1 MSTAGT
7 LSALPTG
14 HISVDSVGKDFEV
27 KGGSFTALDGVS
39 FTLPAGGFTTLLGPS
54 GCGKSTL
61 LRIIADVIP
70 PSRGVVDLFGKT
82 PGQARTDG
90 QFGFVFQDP
99 VLLPWR
105 SAVANVEL
113 PLQSRGVAKAERRE
127 RAMAM
132 LKLVGLDGFEHQQPS
147 KLSGGMARRVA
158 IARALVDE
166 PRILFLDEPFNGLDE
181 LRRRQMNA
189 EVQRIWEATGTTA
202 LLVTHNVSEAVF
214 LSDTVLVM
222 GRNPGRII
230 ETRTIDLPRPRTLE
244 GMLSDDFIEHERALT
259 ALLSRSYESVSDE

>member
-1 MSTAGT
+1 MTMSA
-7 LSALPTG
+7 SSPASTG
-14 HISVDSVGKDFEV
+14 RIVVDGIEKRFPV
-27 KGGSFTALDGVS
+27 KGGEFTALSDVGFS
-39 FTLPAGGFTTLLGPS
+39 IPEGGFATLLGPS

-70 PSRGVVDLFGKT
+70 PTEGVVDLFGRT
-82 PGQARTDG
+82 PAQARTAG
-90 QFGFVFQDP
+90 EFGFVFQDP

-113 PLQSRGVAKAERRE
+113 PLQARGVGRKERRD

-132 LKLVGLDGFEHQQPS
+132 LHLVGLDGFEDRQPA

-158 IARALVDE
+158 IARALVTE
-166 PRILFLDEPFNGLDE
+166 PRVLFLDEPFNGLDE

-202 LLVTHNVSEAVF
+202 LLVTHNVSEAIM
-214 LSDTVLVM
+214 LSDDIFVM

-230 ETRTIDLPRPRTLE
+230 ATRHIDLPRPRTLE
-244 GMLSDDFIEHERALT
+244 SVLAPESVELERELT
-259 ALLSRSYESVSDE
+259 ELLSASYESVADE

>member
-1 MSTAGT
+1 MTVV
-7 LSALPTG
+7 
-14 HISVDSVGKDFEV
+14 VDASQIVVDRVGMDFAV
-27 KGGSFTALDGVS
+27 KGGSFTALDDVS
-39 FTLPAGGFTTLLGPS
+39 FTLPLGGFTTLLGPS

-61 LRIIADVIP
+61 LRIVADVIEP
-70 PSRGVVDLFGKT
+70 TRGHVDLFGRT
-82 PGQARTDG
+82 PREARTDN

-105 SAVANVEL
+105 SAVGNVEL
-113 PLQSRGVAKAERRE
+113 PLEARGVEREERRE

-132 LKLVGLDGFEHQQPS
+132 LKLVGLDGFENHQPA

-158 IARALVDE
+158 IARALVGE

-181 LRRRQMNA
+181 LRRRQLNA

-214 LSDTVLVM
+214 LSDVVLVM

-230 ETRTIDLPRPRTLE
+230 ETHEISLPRERTLD
-244 GMLSDDFIEHERALT
+244 GMLSPDFIDYERSLT
-259 ALLSRSYESVSDE
+259 RLLSKSYESLVDE

>member
-1 MSTAGT
+1 MSTATAAPAGD
-7 LSALPTG
+7 
-14 HISVDSVGKDFEV
+14 IVVDAVDKEFRV
-27 KGGSFTALDGVS
+27 KGGVYTALKDVA
-39 FTLPAGGFTTLLGPS
+39 FRIPAGGFATLLGPS

-70 PSRGVVDLFGKT
+70 ATRGTVDLFGRT
-82 PGQARTDG
+82 PAQARTDA

-105 SAVANVEL
+105 SALANVEL
-113 PLQSRGVAKAERRE
+113 PLQVRGVPRSERRE

-132 LKLVGLDGFEHQQPS
+132 LRLVGLEGFEGHQPA

-158 IARALVDE
+158 IARALIEE
-166 PRILFLDEPFNGLDE
+166 PRVLFLDEPFNGLDE

-202 LLVTHNVSEAVF
+202 ILVTHNVAEAVF
-214 LSDTVLVM
+214 LSDTVFVM
-222 GRNPGRII
+222 GRNPGRIVA
-230 ETRTIDLPRPRTLE
+230 TREIDLPRPRALDS
-244 GMLSDDFIEHERALT
+244 MLSDDFVAHERALT
-259 ALLSRSYESVSDE
+259 DLLSRSYEDLTDE